1 MTPVSWPLAAGLTTL
16 GAAVIGTALWLRRN
30 RRYTDSSSV
39 AAAYDRWTEDR
50 LLERLWGDH
59 IHLGHYGDPPA
70 RPGAV
75 DFRQA
80 KVAFVHELV
89 RWSGLDQLPRGA
101 RVLDVGCGIGGSARI
116 LARDYGLE
124 VLGISISA
132 AQIDRARTLTPAD
145 LGHCRFAVMDALAL
159 DLPDGSFDGVWSVE
173 ASPHMPDKQRY
184 ADELLRVLRP
194 GGRLAV
200 ADWNRRDP
208 ADGAMTRRERWVMRQ
223 LLEQWAHPEFAS
235 IHSLRSNLSSSPWAD
250 GLTLETADWTA
261 ATLPSWIDS
270 ILEGVRRPGAVL
282 GLGPRAVLQGLRETP
297 TILLMHWAFATGLM
311 QFGVFRGRKSVPQA
325 RLVSG

>member
-1 MTPVSWPLAAGLTTL
+1 V
-16 GAAVIGTALWLRRN
+16 GAAATAVGAAALFTWQQRN
-30 RRYTDSSSV
+30 RRYTSSASV
-39 AAAYDRWTEDR
+39 AEAYDRWTNDQ
-50 LLERLWGDH
+50 LLENLWGEH
-59 IHLGHYGDPPA
+59 IHLGHYGTPP
-70 RPGAV
+70 RPVGAV

-80 KVAFVHELV
+80 KAAFVHELV
-89 RWSGLDQLPRGA
+89 RWSGLDQLPTGS

-116 LARDYGLE
+116 LARDYGLD
-124 VLGISISA
+124 VLGISISP
-132 AQIDRARTLTPAD
+132 AQIARATALTPAS
-145 LGHCRFAVMDALAL
+145 LPRCRFQVMDAL
-159 DLPDGSFDGVWSVE
+159 DLTLADGSFDAVWSVE
-173 ASPHMPDKQRY
+173 ACPHMPDKQRY

-208 ADGAMTRRERWVMRQ
+208 ADGAMTRLERWVMRQ

-235 IHSLRSNLSSSPWAD
+235 IASLRRN
-250 GLTLETADWTA
+250 LETSSCAGGMAVTTGDWTA

-270 ILEGVRRPGAVL
+270 ILEGLRRPGAVL
-282 GLGPRAVLQGLRETP
+282 GLGPAAVLQGLRETP

-311 QFGVFRGRKSVPQA
+311 QFGVFRGTKPVQA

>member
-1 MTPVSWPLAAGLTTL
+1 MPLLSWPLATGVAA
-16 GAAVIGTALWLRRN
+16 AAVLGGATILWLRRN

-39 AAAYDRWTEDR
+39 ADAYDRWTEDQ
-50 LLERLWGDH
+50 LLERLWGEH
-59 IHLGHYGDPPA
+59 IHLGHYGEPA
-70 RPGAV
+70 QPIGRV

-80 KVAFVHELV
+80 KEAFVHALV
-89 RWSGLDQLPRGA
+89 RWSGLDQLPPGS

-116 LARDYGLE
+116 LARDYGLD
-124 VLGISISA
+124 VLGISISP
-132 AQIDRARTLTPAD
+132 AQIARAQQLTPPQ
-145 LGHCRFAVMDALAL
+145 LGQCRFAVMDAL
-159 DLPDGSFDGVWSVE
+159 DLPLANGSFDAVWSVE
-173 ASPHMPDKQRY
+173 ACPHMPDKQRY

-208 ADGAMTRRERWVMRQ
+208 ADGAMNRRERWVMRQ

-235 IHSLRSNLSSSPWAD
+235 IRGLRRHLEVSPWAG
-250 GLTLETADWTA
+250 GLTVDTGDWTA

-311 QFGVFRGRKSVPQA
+311 QFGVFRGVKPA
-325 RLVSG
+325 G

>member
-1 MTPVSWPLAAGLTTL
+1 VIGLPLTL
-16 GAAVIGTALWLRRN
+16 GVTATAVSAAALLAWQQRN
-30 RRYTDSSSV
+30 RRYTSSASV
-39 AAAYDRWTEDR
+39 ADAYDRWTNDQ
-50 LLERLWGDH
+50 LLERLWGEH
-59 IHLGHYGDPPA
+59 IHLGHYGNPPC

-75 DFRQA
+75 DFCQA

-89 RWSGLDQLPRGA
+89 HWSGLNQLPPGS

-124 VLGISISA
+124 VLGISISP
-132 AQIDRARTLTPAD
+132 AQIARATALTPAS
-145 LGHCRFAVMDALAL
+145 LPNCRFAVMDAL
-159 DLPDGSFDGVWSVE
+159 DLSLAEGHFDAVWSVE
-173 ASPHMPDKQRY
+173 ACPHMPDKQRY
-184 ADELLRVLRP
+184 ADELLRMLRP

-208 ADGAMTRRERWVMRQ
+208 ADGAMNGLERWVMRQ

-235 IHSLRSNLSSSPWAD
+235 IASLRRNLEASPWA
-250 GLTLETADWTA
+250 GGMAVTTGDWTA

-270 ILEGVRRPGAVL
+270 ILEGLRRPRVML
-282 GLGPRAVLQGLRETP
+282 DLGPAAVLQGLRETP

-311 QFGVFRGRKSVPQA
+311 QFGVFRGTKPAQTTT
-325 RLVSG
+325 VSG